1 MYKLTENNVA
11 EKIASILDRVPGV
24 EDIQYGRIMSGDA
37 ARYRDAVR
45 TNSRL
50 AQRLGTDY
58 LNNLAHSKQ
67 QAANANYLRGGA
79 KLLGTGLAV
88 GGAVY
93 GGKKLYDAYK
103 NRQEANKTA
112 GMSDVLGYIPGV
124 QDIREG
130 KSFYQTAEGFLN
142 KARSGSS
149 GPAKGFHEAASAYYD
164 ALARRSY
171 GKGIPKLLGTG
182 MLTAGAVYGGKKL
195 YDKFK
200 AAPEA
205 DKTASAIRGL
215 NKLAAAAAIAGP
227 APAIPPSLSGEIGK
241 HLLLAGAATLGG
253 IVVQKGFGAAS
264 SALDKL
270 EKPKNLA
277 RMMAVAPELRAIDP
291 QMLSLAYD
299 SVAAI
304 SPKLVKDP
312 LVGASVLRKHVQ
324 TTDLSALRSA
334 ADLYRSTIPTV
345 ESVIGPALARGAEKG
360 FGSYQ
365 GLLKDFNKSQNP

>member
-11 EKIASILDRVPGV
+11 EKIASILGRVPGV

-50 AQRLGTDY
+50 AQTLGTDY

-112 GMSDVLGYIPGV
+112 GMSDILGYVPGV
-124 QDIREG
+124 KDVRAG

-164 ALARRSY
+164 DLARAHYARGVS
-171 GKGIPKLLGTG
+171 KLLSTG

-215 NKLAAAAAIAGP
+215 NKLAAAAAIAAP
-227 APAIPPSLSGEIGK
+227 APTMMGTLGQG
-241 HLLLAGAATLGG
+241 LLYAAGAAAGG
-253 IVVQKGFGAAS
+253 LAVQKGIAAAGS
-264 SALDKL
+264 LVDKL
-270 EKPKNLA
+270 QKPKNLA
-277 RMMAVAPELRAIDP
+277 RMMAVNPALRAVDP
-291 QMLSLAYD
+291 GMLSLAYD
-299 SVAAI
+299 SVANI
-304 SPKLVKDP
+304 SPKIVSDP
-312 LVGASVLRKHVQ
+312 LVGSSVLLKHVN
-324 TTDLSALRSA
+324 TTDLNALRSA
-334 ADLYRSTIPTV
+334 ADLYRSGPPSPTA
-345 ESVIGPALARGAEKG
+345 SA
-360 FGSYQ
+360 FGSAVSSAI
-365 GLLKDFNKSQNP
+365 KDTPKEFAAQMKAYKNP